1 MSVLIPLWATSRKN
15 VPLAR
20 RRIEKTLGKSS
31 GAIVGGTA
39 PCVCGHAPEEHGRDA
54 RYPGSTACV
63 ECECVAYEAD
73 AVEED

>member
-1 MSVLIPLWATSRKN
+1 VIIPAWTTSRAKK
-15 VPLAR
+15 VDPTRRHQKSASAR
-20 RRIEKTLGKSS
+20 RS

-73 AVEED
+73 AMED

>member
-1 MSVLIPLWATSRKN
+1 VIIPTWTTSRKN
-15 VPLAR
+15 VPCAR
-20 RRIEKTLGKSS
+20 RRIVKSLSAGKRG

-73 AVEED
+73 VSEDE